1 MQQFLIEAVTVT
13 CVGGVIGVI
22 SGYGLAGL
30 LSLLLGFP
38 VAIEARSAFMGVG
51 VSFVVGIVSGLY
63 PAFQAA
69 KLDPI
74 EAMRN
79 E

>member
-1 MQQFLIEAVTVT
+1 
-13 CVGGVIGVI
+13 
-22 SGYGLAGL
+22 
-30 LSLLLGFP
+30 
-38 VAIEARSAFMGVG
+38 MGVG

-63 PAFQAA
+63 PAVRAS

-79 E
+79 D